1 MQMIEVSRNVIFFKK
16 GDDMELAYS
25 KNAFNDLSIS
35 FDMVGVS
42 AKELINALDALS
54 NLTTVKEV
62 QLFYGK
68 PVRRHRKKRINKKWN
83 KKYGIKYLPVQSDI
97 YDAVVK
103 TDNKTGQTSLKFIES
118 RK

>member
-1 MQMIEVSRNVIFFKK
+1 MHIVRAENRQGE
-16 GDDMELAYS
+16 DMELAYN
-25 KNAFNDLSIS
+25 KNAFNDLSMS

-54 NLTTVKEV
+54 NLTTDKEV

-83 KKYGIKYLPVQSDI
+83 KKYGVKYLSVPSDV
-97 YDAVVK
+97 YKAVIK
-103 TDNKTGQTSLKFIES
+103 TDNETGQAGLELYK
-118 RK
+118 K